1 MSEFLIRTVSCSAFF
16 ITAASYAVEQN
27 QTAENTIERIE
38 IRAFHDSV
46 VKSLSNKRHNQQ
58 VSDTISA
65 EDIGKF
71 PDKNVAEALQRITGI
86 SLSRAQ
92 GEGERIGVRGT
103 TPEQN
108 RTYLNGQYLASADW
122 WISSQPSRGFNFT
135 LLPSEVVSSLEVFK
149 TPQAMQDE
157 GSLGGAINI
166 KTRDPL
172 LTPSGYGVVT
182 AQFQYS
188 DLSDKLDPQLSAIYN
203 YHSESGNYAVL
214 FTATRRDRSLRR
226 DGLESWGWHD
236 RTLYQ
241 GDDDTWYATQ
251 QTPQDKSQTLWFPG
265 GGGSAIFQ
273 QQRELQAY
281 TVNAA
286 FQLSPRLRLN
296 SHLLYSHLNAD
307 NNNQNFLWQSAKS
320 IDLGG
325 GVTDLQVQDGTLVS
339 AHYLPTAAPFNTS
352 MEAIW
357 RDSQISTK
365 SAHLDLVYD
374 GIYWSS
380 QFQVGLSHGSGGTK
394 EDVTSQ
400 FSANTRFH
408 VDTSMRKNIVAS
420 YGTSPLDAASWFI
433 TEARNDSQDG
443 KDKSYF
449 AQADFAY
456 DIDFKQVDAIK
467 FGIKLKDHQRDFL
480 RYRSKDGGL
489 DGLAGEL
496 GTTLAAYPGTFVDD
510 YLRGVGSANTLKSY
524 SYADI
529 TLLAKDFDTLNFE
542 QEIEKA
548 SRFHITEKTAAAYGQ
563 MQLAGESYAA
573 NIGVRVVKTF
583 QDSAAFKRVAS
594 PIEAPDSYVWHE
606 ESRDY
611 IDILPSANIKFDLSE
626 SLVGRFSVA
635 RVMSRAQFH
644 HLMPSTNYNVTQ
656 AQGQGGNASLD
667 PYRAA
672 QFDAS
677 LEWYFD
683 DAGLASIALFN
694 KDVESFIEFERKL
707 ERHEGILMSIDRPSN
722 GAGGSIRGV
731 ELSYQQTLAYGFGL
745 IANYT
750 YVDGERDNAD
760 VGLQDKV
767 PGTSKHSANL
777 TAYYE
782 NHQFSARLSYNY
794 RTQFAT
800 GVGETMMD
808 NYGQLDGSLTVKL
821 SDNLDAQFEF
831 INLTDEQIY
840 TYDRNE
846 YAPTGVYVNGRRY
859 YAGLRY
865 QF

>member
-1 MSEFLIRTVSCSAFF
+1 MSETLILTASCSALL
-16 ITAASYAVEQN
+16 IAGSSYATERDP
-27 QTAENTIERIE
+27 TIENSIERIE

-135 LLPSEVVSSLEVFK
+135 LLPSEIVSTLEVFK
-149 TPQAMQDE
+149 TPQASQDE

-172 LTPSGYGVVT
+172 LTPAGYSMVT
-182 AQFQYS
+182 AQLQYS

-203 YHSESGNYAVL
+203 YHSEGGDYAIL

-226 DGLESWGWHD
+226 DGLESWGWHE

-241 GDDDTWYATQ
+241 DNDDNWYATPQEQ
-251 QTPQDKSQTLWFPG
+251 QSPAKMMWFPG
-265 GGGSAIFQ
+265 GGGSAVFQ
-273 QQRELQAY
+273 QKRELQAY
-281 TVNAA
+281 TVNTAL
-286 FQLSPRLRLN
+286 QLSPRWRLN
-296 SHLLYSHLNAD
+296 GHLLYSHLDAD

-320 IDLGG
+320 VDLGG
-325 GVTDLQVQDGTLVS
+325 AVRNLNIIDNTLVS
-339 AHYLPTAAPFNTS
+339 AQYLPVTGPFNTS

-357 RDSQISTK
+357 RDSQLSTH
-365 SAHLDLVYD
+365 SAHLDLAYEGVF
-374 GIYWSS
+374 WTS
-380 QFQVGLSHGSGGTK
+380 QLQIGVSRGSGGTK
-394 EDVTSQ
+394 EDITSQ
-400 FSANTRFH
+400 FSANTQFS
-408 VDTSMRKNIVAS
+408 VDTSNKKNIVAR
-420 YGTSPLDAASWFI
+420 YTTSPLDAKRWFL
-433 TEARNDSQDG
+433 TEARNDSQNG
-443 KDKSYF
+443 EDKAWF
-449 AQADFAY
+449 AQLDFTH
-456 DIDFKQVDAIK
+456 DMGFKIIDAIK
-467 FGIKLKDHQRDFL
+467 FGLKFKDHQRDFL
-480 RYRSKDGGL
+480 RYRSNSGGL
-489 DGLAGEL
+489 DGLAGQL
-496 GTTLAAYPGTFVDD
+496 NTTLADYPGQFVDS
-510 YLRGVGSANTLKSY
+510 YLADVGNSDTLKVY
-524 SYADI
+524 SFADI
-529 TLLAKDFDTLNFE
+529 NALAEDFSHLNFQ
-542 QEIEKA
+542 QEVEKA
-548 SRFHITEKTAAAYGQ
+548 SRFHITEKTLAGYGQ
-563 MQLAGESYAA
+563 LQLATEHFSA
-573 NIGVRVVKTF
+573 NMGVRIVRTA
-583 QDSAAFKRVAS
+583 QDSGAYKRVAS
-594 PIEAPDSYVWHE
+594 PIEAPDSYKWHE
-606 ESRDY
+606 ETRDY
-611 IDILPSANIKFDLSE
+611 TDILPSINFKVDLSDE
-626 SLVGRFSVA
+626 LVGRFSVA

-656 AQGQGGNASLD
+656 AQGQGGNANLD

-683 DAGLASIALFN
+683 DAGLASLALFN
-694 KDVESFIEFERKL
+694 KDVESFIEFDRQL
-707 ERHEGILMSIDRPSN
+707 EHHEGILMSIDRPKN
-722 GAGGSIRGV
+722 GAGGSIRGI
-731 ELSYQQTLAYGFGL
+731 ELSYQQTLAYGFGI

-750 YVDGERDNAD
+750 FVDGEREHSDHN
-760 VGLQDKV
+760 LKNKV
-767 PGTSKHSANL
+767 PGTSKHSTNL

-782 NHQFSARLSYNY
+782 NHQFSTRLSYNY

-800 GVGETMMD
+800 GVGETIMD
-808 NYGQLDGSLTVKL
+808 NYGQLDASLTIKL
-821 SDNLDAQFEF
+821 THSLEAQFEF

-840 TYDRNE
+840 TFDRNE
-846 YAPTGVYVNGRRY
+846 FAPTGIYINGRRY